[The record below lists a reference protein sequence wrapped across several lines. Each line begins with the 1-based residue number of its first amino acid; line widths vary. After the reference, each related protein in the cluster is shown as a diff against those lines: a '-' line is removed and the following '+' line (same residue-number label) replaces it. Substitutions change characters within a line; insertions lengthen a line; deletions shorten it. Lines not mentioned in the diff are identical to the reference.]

1 RIKASPNPGHCESRD
16 VVALKF
22 AARLGETEIRIY
34 SVDGRWVR
42 TLQATDGRQARWDLR
57 DAAGKTVPAGVYG
70 FLTWQGGETYARG
83 KVTVIK

>member
-1 RIKASPNPGHCESRD
+1 MIVRPNLYDPQRYHVTVYNRSQASGAEPEATPCRIKASPNPGHCESRD

-42 TLQATDGRQARWDLR
+42 TLQAT
-57 DAAGKTVPAGVYG
+57 
-70 FLTWQGGETYARG
+70 
-83 KVTVIK
+83 